1 MAQLVGPRRQ
11 ARPPAKKQSDKIQHL
26 KCCLLHCSWCH
37 PTINIHAFL
46 RTTVMLIWLVTYKGD
61 PTCLPVLSRAV
72 TLWTCTKPY
81 VFFPLNLCVYLCY
94 WLQRS
99 WFCSFPRDCF
109 PAEICKSPQVI
120 VHGFCSSECSLH
132 CVSTSLLLRELL
144 VRHFP
149 MGRGCLVGW
158 FSNTRLVSHL
168 CASLGWLCNQH
179 QSRPRLKHTVMLV

>member
-1 MAQLVGPRRQ
+1 MLSSTLQLM
-11 ARPPAKKQSDKIQHL
+11 PPYYKHPCLSKDYCNVNLVSHLQGWPHMPSCVVQS
-26 KCCLLHCSWCH
+26 CH
-37 PTINIHAFL
+37 
-46 RTTVMLIWLVTYKGD
+46 TVDMHKAI
-61 PTCLPVLSRAV
+61 C
-72 TLWTCTKPY
+72 
-81 VFFPLNLCVYLCY
+81 FFPLNLCVYLCY